1 LVAELE
7 DALGTKARMVE
18 GGRGIFDVVV
28 EGDLIFSKHQVGR
41 FPKPGELAKVLA
53 ART

>member
-1 LVAELE
+1 
-7 DALGTKARMVE
+7 MVE

-41 FPKPGELAKVLA
+41 FPKPGELTKMLA
-53 ART
+53 SRT